1 MFKSRMFNI
10 VSAIAFF
17 AVAVVMIMAAAFVYD
32 HGDRI
37 STSAPTSLPKITT
50 APSTTAQKQAPA
62 PRATQLES
70 RKTQKD
76 TSPGL
81 MKSAS
86 RWLNETFGLHLL
98 KEETKS
104 MISLLCAVIG
114 SVFSFRTFLLNRR
127 RTHLL
132 EESLKQRS
140 S

>member
-17 AVAVVMIMAAAFVYD
+17 AVAVVMIMAAAFIYD
-32 HGDRI
+32 HAD
-37 STSAPTSLPKITT
+37 SPPTVSPKSLPQVTT
-50 APSTTAQKQAPA
+50 APPSTAQKQAQA
-62 PRATQLES
+62 PRATQQEAKKAQRDS
-70 RKTQKD
+70 
-76 TSPGL
+76 SPSL
-81 MKSAS
+81 MKTAS
-86 RWLNETFGLHLL
+86 HWLNKTFGLHLL

-127 RTHLL
+127 RTQLL

-140 S
+140 T